1 MNLQT
6 QIVMLAQDE
15 VLPPSAIDDLSATTS
30 GAGAT
35 GGSGGS
41 GGADV
46 GGFPQSMVIIV
57 VMVGAL
63 ILFSMLSQRRQRKK
77 RESLINS
84 IKKHD
89 KVQTVGG
96 IVGSVVEVKPETV
109 VLKVDESSNTR
120 ITFARSA
127 IQQVL
132 TQSASPTAVAEI
144 SVEN

>member
-6 QIVMLAQDE
+6 QIVMLAQEDG
-15 VLPPSAIDDLSATTS
+15 LPPMGTDDLGAATTS
-30 GAGAT
+30 DAGAT
-35 GGSGGS
+35 GGANAAPGFGS
-41 GGADV
+41 
-46 GGFPQSMVIIV
+46 PMIIIF
-57 VMVGAL
+57 VMLGAL

-132 TQSASPTAVAEI
+132 TQSAAPTAVAEI